1 MLLSAKTRIKIGISA
16 LAFDKDLADT
26 ESRIPGR
33 IENYGSYMDP
43 RDVSDVYN
51 PH

>member
-1 MLLSAKTRIKIGISA
+1 MKIGISA

-33 IENYGSYMDP
+33 IENYASYVNP
-43 RDVSDVYN
+43 RGVFDVYN